1 MILHNLGHPHLQR
14 NLIKEHKKSN
24 TSQKKLQVVQQNS
37 GERGHSL
44 SPQNYAIKAKVI
56 NAAADEVP
64 ERDTNGAENIK
75 EPNLETSSGKEI
87 RGIFSFVPWVF

>member
-1 MILHNLGHPHLQR
+1 M
-14 NLIKEHKKSN
+14 
-24 TSQKKLQVVQQNS
+24 QQNS

-87 RGIFSFVPWVF
+87 RGTFSFACTLGLLVILKRHVPIPLR

>member
-1 MILHNLGHPHLQR
+1 M
-14 NLIKEHKKSN
+14 
-24 TSQKKLQVVQQNS
+24 QQNS

-87 RGIFSFVPWVF
+87 RGTFSFAYTLGLLALPPL